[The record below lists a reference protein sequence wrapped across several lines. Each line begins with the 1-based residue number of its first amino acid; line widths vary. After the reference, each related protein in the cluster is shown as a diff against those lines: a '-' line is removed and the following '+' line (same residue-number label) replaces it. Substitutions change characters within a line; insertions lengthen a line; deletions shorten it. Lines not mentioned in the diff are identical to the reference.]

1 MSSGETDLW
10 RTADTLNHNKHE
22 NMTDDSLTG
31 AIWGSERKGK
41 NWNSNTCFEVETSKD
56 LEEDKDTASNSNLLK
71 SLDSLSVF

>member
-1 MSSGETDLW
+1 MRNRETDLS

-31 AIWGSERKGK
+31 AILGSERKVF
-41 NWNSNTCFEVETSKD
+41 FEVETSKD

>member
-1 MSSGETDLW
+1 MRNRETDLW

-31 AIWGSERKGK
+31 AILGSERKVF
-41 NWNSNTCFEVETSKD
+41 FEVETSKD